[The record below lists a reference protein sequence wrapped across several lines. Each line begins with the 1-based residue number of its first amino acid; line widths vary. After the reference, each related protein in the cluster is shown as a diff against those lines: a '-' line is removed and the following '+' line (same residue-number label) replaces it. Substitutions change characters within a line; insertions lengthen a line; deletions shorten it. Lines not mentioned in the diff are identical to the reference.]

1 MSNTNS
7 QATISEIETS
17 FIGTKEIRFEII
29 PKDNISFFLNIDLTC
44 Y

>member
-1 MSNTNS
+1 MPNQKKTPI
-7 QATISEIETS
+7 ISEIETS